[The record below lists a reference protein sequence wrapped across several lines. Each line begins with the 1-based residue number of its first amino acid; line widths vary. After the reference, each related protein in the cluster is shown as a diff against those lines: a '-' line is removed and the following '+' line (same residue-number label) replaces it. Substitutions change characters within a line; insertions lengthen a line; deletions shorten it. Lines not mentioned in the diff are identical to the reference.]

1 MTRVRIDVAQ
11 DGTHVVSRWSV
22 VRNGR
27 VAIGN
32 YCEYGSGMGTSGS
45 SGARRKLTK
54 EECRLYDRVVAL
66 VYRAMDAVDRM
77 EVNINPKLHE
87 KPKFVLAET
96 GNTGVQG

>member
-1 MTRVRIDVAQ
+1 MTRVRIDVTQ

-32 YCEYGSGMGTSGS
+32 YCEYGNGTGMSGS

-66 VYRAMDAVDRM
+66 LHRARKAVDRM
-77 EVNINPKLHE
+77 EVSINPKLHDG
-87 KPKFVLAET
+87 PQRMFVGS
-96 GNTGVQG
+96 GNTGIQG